1 MFTDVYATL
10 SELLVGA
17 ASVTIF
23 GLYIWL
29 LQGKGRYTDYFRDR
43 AKRVLY
49 GRQSNGRKPSSR
61 ADKLTT
67 AAAHPGSESP
77 SDAKASLHD
86 SFHTYLLYPILG
98 ALMLGLGLA
107 LESTVDDIIDP
118 NPVGFYGISE
128 LIQIPLLSK
137 AKYRFAA
144 IYQPDRWPDH
154 RAVFSMYLPRACES
168 GAYDFHLTSLGYE
181 AFVQERELVGPSL
194 RPLDVRADKDQ
205 LSEWTTQQEF
215 MRDPAGFLA
224 HVKRTNDE
232 DRTSREDRKNRCKLA
247 TRLAEAIYYDGN
259 DWALSKESTAN
270 VLRRWKVEADL
281 VGCLAILGFLTLV
294 PTAIFLCIRKMGRVP
309 DRGKKEKIASARY
322 WCIAGGL
329 VWLYCSY
336 SYVVGLREYTGR
348 AIGMYVSAHRRG
360 EVETSVPGCLMIGRL
375 LVEESRITANPYVS
389 VEACDIAVGK
399 WCESSSA
406 RLGLVRAQ
414 DPICQ
419 RVEGVPFAQPA
430 SSDGRGGPQAV
441 PAVAGAKLHA
451 GVR

>member
-29 LQGKGRYTDYFRDR
+29 LQGEGRYTDYFRNK

-49 GRQSNGRKPSSR
+49 GKAADSASPATDAEASCSEGSSNG
-61 ADKLTT
+61 
-67 AAAHPGSESP
+67 
-77 SDAKASLHD
+77 KASSLHE

-128 LIQIPLLSK
+128 LIQMPLRSK
-137 AKYRFAA
+137 ADYRFAA
-144 IYQPDRWPDH
+144 IYQPTRWPDH
-154 RAVFSMYLPRACES
+154 RAVLSTDLPRACES
-168 GAYDFHLTSLGYE
+168 GGYDFHLTALGYE

-205 LSEWTTQQEF
+205 FSEWTAQREF
-215 MRDPAGFLA
+215 MRDPEEFLA
-224 HVKRTNDE
+224 HVQTM
-232 DRTSREDRKNRCKLA
+232 SPRERRIRCKLA

-259 DWALSKESTAN
+259 NWALRREPTAN
-270 VLRRWKVEADL
+270 VLRRWDVEADL
-281 VGCLAILGFLTLV
+281 VGCLAILGFMTLA
-294 PTAIFLCIRKMGRVP
+294 PTAVYLFMAWRSAIA
-309 DRGKKEKIASARY
+309 DRDKRSVSYHRGFSDREKISSARY
-322 WCIAGGL
+322 WCIAGIL

-360 EVETSVPGCLMIGRL
+360 EVGTSVPGCLMIGRL
-375 LVEESRITANPYVS
+375 LTDGSVSAGDPYVS
-389 VEACDIAVGK
+389 VEACDVAVGR
-399 WCESSSA
+399 WCESSSD
-406 RLGLVRAQ
+406 REGLVRAH
-414 DPICQ
+414 DLICQ
-419 RVEGVPFAQPA
+419 RVESVAPAQGA
-430 SSDGRGGPQAV
+430 VGGGPTGAEAV
-441 PAVAGAKLHA
+441 RAITGGKLPP
-451 GVR
+451 GK